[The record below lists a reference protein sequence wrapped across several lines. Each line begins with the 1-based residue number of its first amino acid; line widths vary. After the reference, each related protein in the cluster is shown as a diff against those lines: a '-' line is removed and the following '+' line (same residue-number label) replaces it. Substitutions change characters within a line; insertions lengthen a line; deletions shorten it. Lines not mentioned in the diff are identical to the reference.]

1 VNAAGAPASAA
12 VSSKAKIVLAL
23 GTVYLVWGSTYL
35 GIRWVVEELPPLL
48 SGAMRFSVAGLGFL
62 LIARA
67 AGPLSW
73 SRAELRNAALL
84 GVVMPGMSNGLV
96 CLAERRIPSALTALI
111 LAVVPLWIALFQ
123 ALRPSQPRSDRRA
136 TAGLLIGF
144 AGTALLVWTGG
155 GGQAPSLL
163 GMTMIV
169 AASLLWAG
177 GTLFARE
184 ARRPRP
190 WMASAGV
197 EMLAGGL
204 FQAVL
209 GLAAGDFPRLLASS
223 PGPRAIGS
231 LVYLTVIGAWA
242 GYGAFSW
249 LTSRAPPTLIATYSY
264 VNPLVAVFLG
274 WSLASE
280 PLTGRTLVA
289 GALIVCSVV
298 LVTAAHRRASD
309 R

>member
-12 VSSKAKIVLAL
+12 VSLQAKIVLAL

-48 SGAMRFSVAGLGFL
+48 SGAMRFTVAGLGFL

-67 AGPLSW
+67 TGPLSL

-84 GVVMPGMSNGLV
+84 GVLMPGMSNGLV
-96 CLAERRIPSALTALI
+96 CMAERRIPSALTALI

-123 ALRPSQPRSDRRA
+123 ALRPGQPRSDRRA

-144 AGTALLVWTGG
+144 GGTTLLVWTGG
-155 GGQAPSLL
+155 AGQPLSLL
-163 GMTMIV
+163 GMAMIV
-169 AASLLWAG
+169 AASLLW
-177 GTLFARE
+177 
-184 ARRPRP
+184 
-190 WMASAGV
+190 AGV

-209 GLAAGDFPRLLASS
+209 GLAVGDLPRLLASS

-231 LVYLTVIGAWA
+231 LIYLTVIGAWA

-280 PLTGRTLVA
+280 PLTGRTLLA

-298 LVTAAHRRASD
+298 LVTAAHHRQGATARQGD
-309 R
+309 